1 MLRWKWAAILLNFP
15 KWATLR
21 TGQEEKLNG
30 IVLSNDLLMLLRIA
44 YLVRPIITD
53 IVYLRFRLRETSLFS
68 DSRYNTVLAYRKIRR
83 LLSSRPRAGGCGW
96 IQHARR
102 SRSIQIGFAYS
113 FEPLVLA
120 LPAGRQSA
128 NQIDAT
134 LHSATPPTRCG
145 FELDTKCADLSRT

>member
-1 MLRWKWAAILLNFP
+1 RPYAGTTHRYLMRLLRRVPILLNFP

-21 TGQEEKLNG
+21 TGQEKKLNW
-30 IVLSNDLLMLLRIA
+30 IVLSNGLLMVVTIA

-53 IVYLRFRLRETSLFS
+53 IVSLLIILSDTTLFS
-68 DSRYNTVLAYRKIRR
+68 DSRYNAVLAYRKIRR

-134 LHSATPPTRCG
+134 LHSATPPTR
-145 FELDTKCADLSRT
+145 